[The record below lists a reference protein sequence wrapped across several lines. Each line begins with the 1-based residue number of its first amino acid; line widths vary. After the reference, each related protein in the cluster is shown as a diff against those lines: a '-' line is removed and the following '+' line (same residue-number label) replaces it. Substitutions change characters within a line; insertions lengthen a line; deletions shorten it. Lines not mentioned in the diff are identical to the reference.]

1 MFNQD
6 LFSNILKKIN
16 DTYDTM
22 SEFGKNAS
30 FDRTYISKY
39 INKKLQNPP
48 SPKILEKIA
57 KASHG
62 ITTYRELMQVC
73 GYLDDFTNNKLSTF
87 NSYRSKLENLG
98 LTPSDINNLK
108 EIIVHSNSEND
119 LSNFLKQFSPS
130 KAMSISNIC
139 SDMFNDIA
147 NLDIL
152 SFAQSTINQLQ
163 VDELGNLVKEI
174 PILGTV
180 KAGYDYLAQENWI
193 GTIDVDASLVKDG
206 SEYFALKVHG
216 DSMSPVL
223 VENDIVIVK
232 KQDDFETG
240 DIVVAI
246 INGDEA
252 TIKKGK
258 KTDNSILLQPLNNN
272 YEPLIFT
279 NDEMKTIPVK
289 IIGIVKQLKRDF

>member
-1 MFNQD
+1 MSD
-6 LFSNILKKIN
+6 LGNKKIFAEN
-16 DTYDTM
+16 LNYYM
-22 SEFGKNAS
+22 N
-30 FDRTYISKY
+30 I
-39 INKKLQNPP
+39 
-48 SPKILEKIA
+48 
-57 KASHG
+57 
-62 ITTYRELMQVC
+62 
-73 GYLDDFTNNKLSTF
+73 NNKTRVDVCRDLDIPYSTF
-87 NSYRSKLENLG
+87 TDWCNANIYPRIDKIEILANYFDIKK
-98 LTPSDINNLK
+98 SDLVERREK
-108 EIIVHSNSEND
+108 
-119 LSNFLKQFSPS
+119 
-130 KAMSISNIC
+130 
-139 SDMFNDIA
+139 
-147 NLDIL
+147 
-152 SFAQSTINQLQ
+152 
-163 VDELGNLVKEI
+163 VDKLGNPVKEV
-174 PILGTV
+174 PLLGTV

-272 YEPLIFT
+272 YELLIFT

-289 IIGIVKQLKRDF
+289 IIGIVKQLKREF